1 MVISAVLTVN
11 FFNGLN
17 TNVWTGWV
25 FFAVILG
32 NVLVL
37 IYTVSDQYL
46 ARNSRNLSLRQG
58 VYSAIAPGWFSTPV
72 YGNNA
77 FLWPSAYFW
86 FSISL
91 TFMLAMAPR
100 YIYKSYKFIFNPN
113 DLDIMRW
120 AKKVDPTRDFS
131 RDARAGG
138 QLDHLKP
145 SPRSGTRSGVSSA
158 LGSAA
163 PSRRSTFD
171 DERPGAPSL
180 RTASRTDMSTGLR
193 STHRGFGFAVEEGG
207 PAMRRLQSNL
217 SAPRPSQLSLHNEPG
232 ATSATKQKLSF
243 ASLRKSLKKRGPRTT
258 STEQERH

>member
-1 MVISAVLTVN
+1 MVIAAVFTVN

-32 NVLVL
+32 NVLIL
-37 IYTVSDQYL
+37 CYTG
-46 ARNSRNLSLRQG
+46 A
-58 VYSAIAPGWFSTPV
+58 YSAIAPGWFSTPV

-86 FSISL
+86 FSIAL
-91 TFMLAMAPR
+91 TFLVAIAPR

-113 DLDIMRW
+113 DLDILRW
-120 AKKVDPTRDFS
+120 AKKIDPNRDFS
-131 RDARAGG
+131 RDARMGG

-145 SPRSGTRSGVSSA
+145 PQRSGISSA
-158 LGSAA
+158 VGSVA

-171 DERPGAPSL
+171 GERPAAQSL

-217 SAPRPSQLSLHNEPG
+217 SAPRPSQSSLHHGLGVPS
-232 ATSATKQKLSF
+232 TTKQKLSF

-258 STEQERH
+258 PTDGQEKH